1 VYDGN
6 IVDEI
11 IQISNEKSFE
21 FGNRMSKEE
30 GLFLGISSGAAIA
43 AAYEV
48 AKRLGKG
55 KTVLTISPD
64 GGEKYLSTDMFK

>member
-1 VYDGN
+1 
-6 IVDEI
+6 
-11 IQISNEKSFE
+11 
-21 FGNRMSKEE
+21 MSKEE